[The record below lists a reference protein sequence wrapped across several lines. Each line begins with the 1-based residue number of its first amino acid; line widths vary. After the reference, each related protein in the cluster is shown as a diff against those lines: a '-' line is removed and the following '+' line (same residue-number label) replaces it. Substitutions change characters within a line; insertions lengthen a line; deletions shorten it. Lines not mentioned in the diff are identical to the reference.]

1 MKKFWLALLT
11 LIATYQ
17 LQAQFSITGKVTDSA
32 GLPLIG
38 VNVSEQATGRGTVTD
53 VDGAYALEVSSKD
66 AVIEFSYVGYM
77 TMEVKVDGRDQI
89 FIMMEEGINLGEVQ
103 IVGTRSYKRSSTDTP
118 VAVDMIDVATL
129 SASSGKA
136 EINQILQYAAP
147 SFNATKQSGSDGAD
161 HIDPASLRGLGP
173 DQTLVLVN
181 GKRRHQSSLVNV
193 FGTRGRGNSGTDLNA
208 LPASAIER
216 IEILRDGSSAQYGS
230 DAIAGVMNIVL
241 KDQTQGLTGGLTYGM
256 YSTAIGDGYEEQAGD
271 VLYNIEGKNRLDGEE
286 NHSTETP

>member
-103 IVGTRSYKRSSTDTP
+103 IVGTRSYKRS
-118 VAVDMIDVATL
+118 
-129 SASSGKA
+129 
-136 EINQILQYAAP
+136 
-147 SFNATKQSGSDGAD
+147 
-161 HIDPASLRGLGP
+161 
-173 DQTLVLVN
+173 
-181 GKRRHQSSLVNV
+181 
-193 FGTRGRGNSGTDLNA
+193 
-208 LPASAIER
+208 
-216 IEILRDGSSAQYGS
+216 
-230 DAIAGVMNIVL
+230 
-241 KDQTQGLTGGLTYGM
+241 
-256 YSTAIGDGYEEQAGD
+256 
-271 VLYNIEGKNRLDGEE
+271 
-286 NHSTETP
+286 